1 MPLNDRQ
8 VKAAKP
14 RDKDYKLADEK
25 GLYLLVKVNGSRYWR
40 LKYRFNGKEK
50 TLSIGVY
57 PDVSTGDGALGTV
70 TSTAGVQAG
79 DYVLTIT
86 AAQADAGVFQ
96 LVDPQGDVAGVGTVG
111 TAFTGG
117 GLSFT
122 LADGATDFAVGDS
135 FTITVESSGL
145 LAEWN
150 PANTDGTDTV
160 AGILF
165 AGVEATSGNKR
176 GVLVARKAVVTGGD
190 LTYFDGAT
198 DADKAAAEEQ
208 LNKLGI
214 SVG

>member
-165 AGVEATSGNKR
+165 AGVDATSGNKR

-190 LTYFDGAT
+190 LTYFDGVT
-198 DADKAAAEEQ
+198 DTDKAAAEEQ

-214 SVG
+214 IVG

>member
-165 AGVEATSGNKR
+165 AGVDATSGNKR